1 MLCRKSD
8 GNRRVAPSTSRD
20 RRITGVEEPGPHVM
34 SGVRLLSV
42 VGTVFL
48 SFPGCSHDVAFQP
61 DASWAYR
68 IDVEKID
75 TSVLV
80 VIDRATLDQKYSV
93 QTFAAGPENI
103 WEIGPGQ
110 MLNQVALAET
120 PNTNNAATERLVLSL
135 ALENYTFDAGV
146 ASVVMRTRAST
157 KSGHVLIGKSYLR
170 QGSRNARK
178 EMGGQWTMKSVMRQS
193 SLEAFKGVFADMR
206 ADLVAALRP

>member
-1 MLCRKSD
+1 
-8 GNRRVAPSTSRD
+8 
-20 RRITGVEEPGPHVM
+20 M

-110 MLNQVALAET
+110 MLNQVAHVEPPQMFTYVALAET